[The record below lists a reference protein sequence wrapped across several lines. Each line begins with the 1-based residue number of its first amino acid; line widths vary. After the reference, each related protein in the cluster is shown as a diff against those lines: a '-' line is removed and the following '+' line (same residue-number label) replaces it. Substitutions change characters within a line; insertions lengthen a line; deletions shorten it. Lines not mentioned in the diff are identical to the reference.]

1 MTMEPLIEVKNS
13 DLFCEKLIVSPIRSN
28 SSVRITYATWEQNK
42 TFVKEIEVPADVL
55 KKLKSAA
62 EL

>member
-1 MTMEPLIEVKNS
+1 MEPLLEVKNS
-13 DLFCEKLIVSPIRSN
+13 DLFCEKLIVQSIKSN
-28 SSVRITYATWEQNK
+28 NSVRITYATWEQNK
-42 TFVKEIEVPADVL
+42 TFVKEIEVPSDVL